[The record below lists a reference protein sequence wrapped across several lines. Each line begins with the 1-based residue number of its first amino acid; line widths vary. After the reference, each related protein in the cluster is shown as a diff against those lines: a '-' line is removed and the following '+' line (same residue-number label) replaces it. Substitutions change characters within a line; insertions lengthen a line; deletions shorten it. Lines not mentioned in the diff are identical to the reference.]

1 MGQFSSATFTGAD
14 GLELSTSDAAWT
26 KHSSYTGECKLI
38 DNRVRQSTSTAA
50 CYYHSGVPASAD
62 YSVEADFFTKET
74 GGGLSYGG
82 IAGRIDTSA
91 NTMYFARHNPVSG
104 WQLMKADAGT
114 FSQIGPSVATS
125 LTDETTYH
133 IRLEMIRIP
142 ETSNSAIKVYLNGS
156 GTPIISQ
163 TDGSITAAGKAGL
176 RVGSSG
182 APSDSTEIH
191 FDNFSGDDAA
201 TGITLSPDAGAIAIS
216 GHAPTISQPL
226 SLSPAAG
233 AITITGNIPGISQP
247 LSLSPVGGSIYLSGN
262 TPTIS
267 QPRTLSPG
275 AGAIVVSGGV
285 PSIAQNTSLSPVGGS
300 ISITGYAPTI
310 SQPRTLSPGAGAIT
324 IAGNVPTIS
333 QSTSL
338 SPGTGSITL
347 SGYAP
352 TISQPRTLSPGAG
365 AITIA
370 GNVPTISQNTSL
382 SPGTGSITLSGYAPT
397 ISQPRTLSPGAGA
410 ITITGNIPA
419 ISQSTGAISISPFT
433 GSISITGFSP
443 SISQPGAPAQ
453 LQILNALKT
462 LLVAGSTAAGARVF
476 LHRTDP
482 LQADELPALVI
493 EEAGPITME
502 TIMMDGSERRDM
514 DVIVYCALAA
524 SDTAAADSMTFGLA
538 TEKLIAAD
546 TGLQTLCQFGV
557 NILERS
563 NPMNGEGDRFLAASQ
578 QKWRF
583 GYWVHPL
590 NPDVIN
596 PL

>member
-365 AITIA
+365 AITI
-370 GNVPTISQNTSL
+370 
-382 SPGTGSITLSGYAPT
+382 
-397 ISQPRTLSPGAGA
+397 
-410 ITITGNIPA
+410 TGNIPA